1 MLPEKYSLS
10 FLPFT
15 AISIP
20 RLLTILEV
28 CLVIISVSAIDGVEI
43 LTVNKSSINRVIA
56 LNFII
61 SFLV

>member
-1 MLPEKYSLS
+1 M
-10 FLPFT
+10 
-15 AISIP
+15 
-20 RLLTILEV
+20 
-28 CLVIISVSAIDGVEI
+28 ISVAAIDGVEI